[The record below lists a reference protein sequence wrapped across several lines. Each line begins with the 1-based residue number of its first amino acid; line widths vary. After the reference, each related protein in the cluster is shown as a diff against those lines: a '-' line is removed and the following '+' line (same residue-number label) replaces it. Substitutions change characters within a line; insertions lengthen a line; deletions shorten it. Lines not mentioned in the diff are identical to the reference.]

1 MSSKGDV
8 MVDFY
13 FLRCDKVA
21 RENRGYCKVSQQ
33 LTATCAVLSVRIGI
47 QATSI
52 KIWLSKHYTYSKSS
66 LWKWNAMHSGSA
78 NITQ

>member
-1 MSSKGDV
+1 MEYQDSLKRTSQMSFKGDV

-33 LTATCAVLSVRIGI
+33 LTATLG
-47 QATSI
+47 
-52 KIWLSKHYTYSKSS
+52 
-66 LWKWNAMHSGSA
+66 
-78 NITQ
+78 